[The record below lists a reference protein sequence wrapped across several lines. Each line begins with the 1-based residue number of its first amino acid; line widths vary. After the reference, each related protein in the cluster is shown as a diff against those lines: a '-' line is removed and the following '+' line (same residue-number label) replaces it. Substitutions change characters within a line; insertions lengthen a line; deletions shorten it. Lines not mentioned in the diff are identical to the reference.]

1 MGKVVKLQPT
11 VREDPKAGA
20 KPRQLA
26 PRGVGRPA
34 ARDRRRRPRRHK
46 TALVLGGGGFT
57 GGVYEIGALRALD
70 LLAVNSSVTE
80 FDVYVG
86 TSAGAFIAALC
97 ANGVTPEEMMRVVT
111 REGKAPFEEV
121 DLEDLLRLNL
131 LELARKGA
139 LLPLRALALA
149 RDLVA
154 QRGQVSLM
162 DVMLG
167 LAEGL
172 PSGAYTS
179 AGIERYL
186 HRVLDQPGRSDDFR
200 ELPRELYLTATD
212 LDTCERIIFGEE
224 GLRDVPI
231 STAVRASGAL
241 PMVYA
246 PVQVGEREL
255 VDGGLMSTT
264 NLDIAVEAGAKL
276 IVVVNPIVPFVN
288 DFSSTVRTLRGVRP
302 RRVSDMGFPQ
312 IGYQAFRL
320 LAHQR
325 LHELAQTWGE
335 RYPGIDIALIEPD
348 PGDELMFQ
356 TSMMHFASRVEIAR
370 HGFES
375 VTRHLA
381 GEYER
386 YSEIAERHGIE
397 ISGERVRQVVDHFE
411 IETESVS
418 AWRKILEGTTG
429 ALLRQSGLAAG

>member
-11 VREDPKAGA
+11 VREDPKSGA
-20 KPRQLA
+20 KPRRLA

-97 ANGVTPEEMMRVVT
+97 ANGVTPEEMMRVVA
-111 REGKAPFEEV
+111 REGKAPFAEV
-121 DLEDLLRLNL
+121 DLNDLLRLNL
-131 LELARKGA
+131 LELVRKGA

-149 RDLVA
+149 RDLVG

-179 AGIERYL
+179 AGIEQYL
-186 HRVLDQPGRSDDFR
+186 HQVLDQPGRSDDFR

-212 LDTCERIIFGEE
+212 LDTCERIIFGED

-246 PVQVGEREL
+246 PVKVGEREL
-255 VDGGLMSTT
+255 VDGGLMLTT

-288 DFSSTVRTLRGVRP
+288 DFSTTIRTFRGVRP

-335 RYPGIDIALIEPD
+335 RYPGIDIVLIEPD

-381 GEYER
+381 GEYEG